1 MGKKWQFFFL
11 FSFLLSWSVF
21 FLFCR
26 WSAERL
32 PIGELIRKMS
42 TEKQRGRCKEEWH
55 WQLFERQAMK
65 VEGEARRPTWV
76 LLMAAVNGRWRFSSS
91 PYLQREGGGRRRRR
105 VTCALTTFKHRKKKK
120 KRDGQ
125 AQKSG
130 TAIPFPSVRPEAPP
144 PSSQRATLFF
154 FQRKRQSNNPSTR
167 HTKQKKEEKDKKKIR
182 ASVAAASPSCLT
194 RWPSF
199 YDYDD
204 ISRAKGQRQSS
215 WRLNLIP
222 ISFPLRHLWV
232 GRGDLE
238 EEVRGWTAS
247 SLP

>member
-1 MGKKWQFFFL
+1 MFSSLPPPQTTTREWGKNGNFFFGFRSYCLGL
-11 FSFLLSWSVF
+11 FF

-167 HTKQKKEEKDKKKIR
+167 HTKQKKKKKTKKKSAR
-182 ASVAAASPSCLT
+182 PSLL
-194 RWPSF
+194 RPPPVSR
-199 YDYDD
+199 DD
-204 ISRAKGQRQSS
+204 HRFMIMMTYRERKDNDNRVEG
-215 WRLNLIP
+215 
-222 ISFPLRHLWV
+222 
-232 GRGDLE
+232 
-238 EEVRGWTAS
+238 
-247 SLP
+247 